1 MFKKTA
7 LLLILVL
14 FMTTLCPT
22 MGMSRGYGAPR
33 YRHNHHYNYYN
44 YGHNGDEVLIWAL
57 SGLFFGT
64 IIASAILQAPPSR
77 EVVYV
82 EPKAP
87 VYTYPPFV
95 PPGMC
100 RWERYVLDGYGR
112 IMFDRNEQPVRQYTL
127 GSCQYP
133 PN

>member
-7 LLLILVL
+7 LVLILALLLTPLYPSV
-14 FMTTLCPT
+14 
-22 MGMSRGYGAPR
+22 GMSRHYSAPKFN
-33 YRHNHHYNYYN
+33 HNHHYYYG
-44 YGHNGDEVLIWAL
+44 YNGDEALIWAL
-57 SGLFFGT
+57 TGLIFGT
-64 IIASAILQAPPSR
+64 ILASATLQMPPPR

-112 IMFDRNEQPVRQYTL
+112 IVFDQNDQPVKQYTL

-133 PN
+133 PH